1 MKTIELP
8 GIVYSLLL
16 AVGAWAIDYFS
27 TGDGSGI
34 PWAPIMVA
42 AVPILLKSF
51 TVAVRGK
58 IESPSLEG
66 EPVGSARGMATF
78 ETEQVAE
85 GKSKLDSWLWG

>member
-1 MKTIELP
+1 MKIIELP

-16 AVGAWAIDYFS
+16 AVGAWAVDYFS

-51 TVAVRGK
+51 TVGMGK
-58 IESPSLEG
+58 S
-66 EPVGSARGMATF
+66 EPVAKEEIVSTRGMATF
-78 ETEQVAE
+78 ETEQTVE